1 MHDVLIAGA
10 GPVGLTLALRLARH
24 GIHATVLEAL
34 DTPERDLRASTFHPP
49 TLDLLD
55 EDGITPQL
63 IANGLIAPTWQVRM
77 HATGEAAEF
86 DLSILRGH
94 THHPYR
100 VQCEQSKLVDFLL
113 ARLASAHRHVQVRFG
128 HRVTALE
135 TREDGVTMVCETAT
149 GVQHFS
155 ARYAVGCDGARSA
168 VRKHLG
174 LGFEG
179 ETFPEN
185 VILAA
190 TDFPFH
196 EHLPG
201 LSCINYCWNDDG
213 TFSLLRL
220 PHLWR
225 VSLYPDEGESVDAAL
240 ADACIERK
248 LQQIC
253 INPAGYR
260 IIAKRNYRIHQ
271 RVVARYR
278 VGRVILAGDAAHI
291 NSPSG
296 GMGMNGGIHDAF
308 NLADKLA
315 ITLGAGRATLD
326 PAPGTYPASGAA
338 ADQAPLDHYER
349 QRRPVAL
356 EHVLAQSG
364 RNRARMQERD
374 PVRRRAALME
384 LQALAR
390 DPERALKHLLNTS
403 MITGLK
409 QAEAVP

>member
-1 MHDVLIAGA
+1 MTEVLIAGA

-24 GIHATVLEAL
+24 GIFATVLEAL
-34 DTPERDLRASTFHPP
+34 DAPERDLRASTFHPP
-49 TLDLLD
+49 TLDLLE

-77 HATGEAAEF
+77 HASGERAEF
-86 DLSILRGH
+86 DLSILRGD
-94 THHPYR
+94 TRHPYR

-113 ARLASAHRHVQVRFG
+113 ARLASVHPQVQVRFG

-135 TREDGVTMVCETAT
+135 TRADGVTMVCDTNA
-149 GVQHFS
+149 GDQRFS

-168 VRKHLG
+168 VRRHLG

-196 EHLPG
+196 DHLPG
-201 LSCINYCWNDDG
+201 LSHINYCWKEGG

-220 PHLWR
+220 PALWR
-225 VSLYPDEGESVDAAL
+225 VSLYPDEGESMEAAL
-240 ADACIERK
+240 DDASIERK

-253 INPAGYR
+253 LNPAGYR
-260 IIAKRNYRIHQ
+260 LLAKRNYRIHQ

-278 VGRVILAGDAAHI
+278 VGRVLLAGDAAHI

-296 GMGMNGGIHDAF
+296 GMGMNGGVHDAF

-315 ITLGAGRATLD
+315 ASL
-326 PAPGTYPASGAA
+326 ASGNAA
-338 ADQAPLDHYER
+338 PDEAPLDHYER

-374 PVRRRAALME
+374 PARRRAALVE
-384 LQALAR
+384 LQAIAG
-390 DPERALKHLLNTS
+390 DPERALTHLLNTS

-409 QAEAVP
+409 QAEAIP

>member
-1 MHDVLIAGA
+1 MSDVVIAGA

-24 GIHATVLEAL
+24 GIYAIVLEAL
-34 DTPERDLRASTFHPP
+34 DAPERDLRASTFHPP
-49 TLDLLD
+49 TLDLLE
-55 EDGITPQL
+55 EDGITPLL

-77 HATGEAAEF
+77 HATGESAEF

-94 THHPYR
+94 TRHPYR

-113 ARLASAHRHVQVRFG
+113 ARLASAHPQVRVRFG
-128 HRVTALE
+128 HRVTGLE
-135 TREDGVTMVCETAT
+135 TRDDGVTMVCDTSAGE
-149 GVQHFS
+149 QRFF

-196 EHLPG
+196 EHMAG
-201 LSCINYCWNDDG
+201 LSTINYCWKENG

-220 PHLWR
+220 PNLWR
-225 VSLYPDEGESVDAAL
+225 VSLYPDEGESMEAAL
-240 ADACIERK
+240 ETDAIERK

-253 INPAGYR
+253 ANPAGYR
-260 IIAKRNYRIHQ
+260 IAAKRNYRIHQ

-315 ITLGAGRATLD
+315 VTL
-326 PAPGTYPASGAA
+326 ASGSTAP
-338 ADQAPLDHYER
+338 DEAPLDHYER

-364 RNRARMQERD
+364 RNRARMQELD
-374 PVRRRAALME
+374 PAKRRAALAE
-384 LQALAR
+384 LQAIAH
-390 DPERALKHLLNTS
+390 DPERALQHLLNTS

>member
-1 MHDVLIAGA
+1 MTDVLIAGA

-24 GIHATVLEAL
+24 GIYATVLEAL
-34 DTPERDLRASTFHPP
+34 DAPERDLRASTFHPP

-63 IANGLIAPTWQVRM
+63 IVNGLIAPTWQVRM
-77 HATGEAAEF
+77 HATGESAEF

-94 THHPYR
+94 TRHPYR
-100 VQCEQSKLVDFLL
+100 AQCEQAKLVDYLL
-113 ARLASAHRHVQVRFG
+113 ARLASVYPQVQVRFG
-128 HRVTALE
+128 HRVTTLE
-135 TREDGVTMVCETAT
+135 TRDDSVTMVCNTSAGE
-149 GVQHFS
+149 QRFS

-196 EHLPG
+196 DHLPG
-201 LSCINYCWNDDG
+201 LSTINYCWKDDG

-220 PHLWR
+220 PNLWR
-225 VSLYPDEGESVDAAL
+225 VSLYPDEGESIEAAL
-240 ADACIERK
+240 EDDSIERK

-253 INPAGYR
+253 ANPAGYR
-260 IIAKRNYRIHQ
+260 IAAKRTYRIHQ
-271 RVVARYR
+271 RVVERYR

-315 ITLGAGRATLD
+315 VTL
-326 PAPGTYPASGAA
+326 ASGLAA
-338 ADQAPLDHYER
+338 PNEAPLDHYER

-374 PVRRRAALME
+374 PVKRGAALAE
-384 LQALAR
+384 LQAIAR

-409 QAEAVP
+409 QAEGVP

>member
-1 MHDVLIAGA
+1 MSDVLIAGA

-24 GIHATVLEAL
+24 GIYATVLEAL
-34 DTPERDLRASTFHPP
+34 DAPERDLRASTFHPP

-63 IANGLIAPTWQVRM
+63 IAHGLIAPTWQVRM
-77 HATGEAAEF
+77 HATGERAEF

-94 THHPYR
+94 TRHPYR

-113 ARLASAHRHVQVRFG
+113 ARLASAHPQVQVRFG

-135 TREDGVTMVCETAT
+135 TRDDGVMMVCDT
-149 GVQHFS
+149 GAGEQRFS

-196 EHLPG
+196 DHLPH
-201 LSCINYCWNDDG
+201 LSYINYCWQDDG

-220 PHLWR
+220 PTLWR
-225 VSLYPDEGESVDAAL
+225 VSLYPDQGESVEAAL
-240 ADACIERK
+240 QDISIERK
-248 LQQIC
+248 LQKIC
-253 INPAGYR
+253 ANPAGYR
-260 IIAKRNYRIHQ
+260 IAARRNYRIHQ

-278 VGRVILAGDAAHI
+278 VGRVLLAGDAAHI

-315 ITLGAGRATLD
+315 VTL
-326 PAPGTYPASGAA
+326 ASRNTPPNE
-338 ADQAPLDHYER
+338 APLDHYER

-364 RNRARMQERD
+364 NNRARMQERD
-374 PVRRRAALME
+374 PARRAAALAE
-384 LQALAR
+384 LQAIAR

-403 MITGLK
+403 MITGL
-409 QAEAVP
+409 QQSLAIP

>member
-1 MHDVLIAGA
+1 MSDVVIAGA

-24 GIHATVLEAL
+24 GIYATVLEAL
-34 DTPERDLRASTFHPP
+34 DAPERDLRASTFHPP

-86 DLSILRGH
+86 DLSILRDH
-94 THHPYR
+94 TRHPYR
-100 VQCEQSKLVDFLL
+100 VQCEQAKLVDYLR
-113 ARLASAHRHVQVRFG
+113 ARLASVFPQVQVRFG
-128 HRVTALE
+128 HRVTTLE
-135 TREDGVTMVCETAT
+135 TRDDSVTMVCDTSAGEQRIT
-149 GVQHFS
+149 

-179 ETFPEN
+179 ETFPES

-196 EHLPG
+196 DHLPK
-201 LSCINYCWNDDG
+201 LSCINYCWKDDG

-220 PHLWR
+220 PNLWR
-225 VSLYPDEGESVDAAL
+225 VSLYPDEGESIEAAL
-240 ADACIERK
+240 EDDSIERK

-253 INPAGYR
+253 ANPAGYR
-260 IIAKRNYRIHQ
+260 IAAKRNYRIHQ

-315 ITLGAGRATLD
+315 VTL
-326 PAPGTYPASGAA
+326 ASGNAA
-338 ADQAPLDHYER
+338 PNQAPLDHYER

-374 PVRRRAALME
+374 PSRRRAALAE
-384 LQALAR
+384 LQAIAH

-409 QAEAVP
+409 QAETVP